1 MSNPYSIKVQV
12 IRSKERNDRFYV
24 VIPMPLAA
32 AIGLEPGEEVH
43 WVLIDKETLQ
53 MKRGNPAKKTQ
64 SISAKQTKK
73 KKK

>member
-1 MSNPYSIKVQV
+1 MRNPYIIKVQV
-12 IRSKERNDRFYV
+12 IRSKERNDRYYV

-43 WVLIDKETLQ
+43 WMLIDKETLQ
-53 MKRGNPAKKTQ
+53 MKRCNQEKKKQ
-64 SISAKQTKK
+64 STATKKTKK